1 MTEAAAPAEP
11 LQTKALQEWLDTH
24 VDGFA
29 GPFTAHKFKG
39 GQSNPTYRIDAAS
52 GRYVLR
58 RQPPGTLLAS
68 AHAVDREFAV
78 TRALHG
84 GGVPVARPLALCTD
98 PGVLGS
104 MFYVM
109 DFIDGEIFW
118 DPALPEVPGPR
129 RADYHRALVANLAAI
144 HDVDVDTAG
153 LSGHGRAGDY
163 FQRQVARWSTQYRA
177 SETQPIEAMEA
188 LIAGLPAL
196 CPADDGSVCLVHGDY
211 RLDNLIWHTGRAEV
225 AATVD
230 WELSTLGHP
239 AADLGYL
246 CMALRLP
253 RNPVIPG
260 LGGLDREALGV
271 PDEAALLA
279 HYRSLRP
286 SAHLPD
292 WNFVLAF
299 SFFRLAAIAQG
310 VARRAQQGNASSGHA
325 EQAGAMTRLLAAEA
339 LACMEAATRPG

>member
-1 MTEAAAPAEP
+1 VSTDSKHDEALHSE
-11 LQTKALQEWLDTH
+11 ALQAWLAEN
-24 VDGFA
+24 VEGFE
-29 GPFTAHKFKG
+29 GPFSTRKFKG
-39 GQSNPTYRIDAAS
+39 GQSNPTYLVDAAS

-78 TRALHG
+78 ISALHG
-84 GGVPVARPLALCTD
+84 GPVPVARPLALCTD
-98 PGVLGS
+98 TRVIGS
-104 MFYVM
+104 MFYLM
-109 DFIDGEIFW
+109 DFVEGDIFW
-118 DPALPEVPGPR
+118 DPSLPEVAPDQR
-129 RADYHRALVANLAAI
+129 SAYHLGMVANLGAI
-144 HDVDVDTAG
+144 HDVDVDAVG
-153 LSGHGRAGDY
+153 LSGFGRAGNY
-163 FQRQVARWSTQYRA
+163 FQRQVSRWSQQYRA
-177 SETQPIEAMEA
+177 SQTQPIESMDA
-188 LIAGLPAL
+188 LLERLPGR
-196 CPADDGSVCLVHGDY
+196 CPADDGSVSLVHGDY
-211 RLDNLIWHTGRAEV
+211 RLDNLIWQPGRAEV

-260 LGGLDREALGV
+260 LGGLDRAALGL
-271 PDEAALLA
+271 PDEAQLLA

-286 SAHLPD
+286 GAELPD

-310 VARRAQQGNASSGHA
+310 VARRAQQGNASSEQA
-325 EQAGAMTRLLAAEA
+325 SQAGAMTRLLASEG
-339 LACMEAATRPG
+339 LACLETDGGR

>member
-1 MTEAAAPAEP
+1 MVEP
-11 LQTKALQEWLDTH
+11 VPHDDSLQARALRDWLDEH
-24 VDGFA
+24 IEGFR
-29 GPFTAHKFKG
+29 GPFTSRKFSG
-39 GQSNPTYRIDAAS
+39 GQSNPTYLIEAAS

-58 RQPPGTLLAS
+58 RQPPGTLLVS
-68 AHAVDREFAV
+68 AHAVDREHAV

-98 PGVLGS
+98 TGVIGS

-109 DFIDGEIFW
+109 AFVEGDIFW
-118 DPALPEVPGPR
+118 DPSLPDIAADR
-129 RADYHRALVANLAAI
+129 RGAYHRAMVANLAAI
-144 HDVDVDTAG
+144 HDVDVEAAG
-153 LSGHGRAGDY
+153 LGGYGRAGDY
-163 FQRQVARWSTQYRA
+163 FQRQVSRWSKQYRA
-177 SETQPIEAMEA
+177 SETQRIEAMEA
-188 LIAGLPAL
+188 LLERLPGL
-196 CPADDGSVCLVHGDY
+196 CPPDDGSVCLVHGDY
-211 RLDNLIWHTGRAEV
+211 RLDNLIWHPGRAEV

-260 LGGLDREALGV
+260 LGGLDRAALGL
-271 PDEAALLA
+271 PDEAQLLE
-279 HYRSLRP
+279 HYRALRP
-286 SAHLPD
+286 QAVLPD

-310 VARRAQQGNASSGHA
+310 VARRAQQGNASSGQA
-325 EQAGAMTRLLAAEA
+325 SQAGAMTRLLAGEG
-339 LACMEAATRPG
+339 LACLERTSES

>member
-1 MTEAAAPAEP
+1 MSADPMHGE
-11 LQTKALQEWLDTH
+11 ALQAWLAGH
-24 VDGFA
+24 VEGFH
-29 GPFTAHKFKG
+29 GPFLTRKFKG
-39 GQSNPTYRIDAAS
+39 GQSNPTYLVEAAS

-78 TRALHG
+78 ISALHG
-84 GGVPVARPLALCTD
+84 GPVPVARPLALCTD
-98 PGVLGS
+98 TGVIGA

-109 DFIDGEIFW
+109 DFVEGDIHW
-118 DPALPEVPGPR
+118 DPSLPDLPPEQ
-129 RADYHRALVANLAAI
+129 RAAFHLAMVANLAAI
-144 HDVDVDTAG
+144 HDVDVEAAG
-153 LSGHGRAGDY
+153 LGDFGRAGNY
-163 FQRQVARWSTQYRA
+163 FQRQVARWSQQYRA
-177 SETQPIEAMEA
+177 SQTQPIDAMEA
-188 LIAGLPAL
+188 LLERLPAQ
-196 CPADDGSVCLVHGDY
+196 CPADDGCVSLVHGDY
-211 RLDNLIWHTGRAEV
+211 RLDNLIWQPGRARV

-260 LGGLDREALGV
+260 LGGLDRKALGL
-271 PDEAALLA
+271 PEEAQLLA
-279 HYRSLRP
+279 HYRRLRP
-286 SAHLPD
+286 QAQLPD

-310 VARRAQQGNASSGHA
+310 VARRAQQGNAASEQAS
-325 EQAGAMTRLLAAEA
+325 QAGAMTRLLASEG
-339 LACMEAATRPG
+339 LACLESDTRA